1 MIEEIRFKAV
11 AAENG
16 THVLVLQV
24 RLYEGGGMGY
34 TTSLPTWR
42 NAAVEDLLHV
52 AEFIKPSRVLE
63 LT

>member
-11 AAENG
+11 TTESGN
-16 THVLVLQV
+16 HVLVLQV
-24 RLYEGGGMGY
+24 RLYEVSGMGY

-42 NAAVEDLLHV
+42 NASVEDLLHV
-52 AEFIKPSRVLE
+52 AEFIKPVKALE

>member
-1 MIEEIRFKAV
+1 MIQEIRFKAV
-11 AAENG
+11 ETKQG

-24 RLYEGGGMGY
+24 RLYEVSDMGY

-42 NAAVEDLLHV
+42 DATVEDLLHV
-52 AEFIKPSRVLE
+52 AEFIKPCKALE